1 MRCVCGSPDFK
12 VLGDIGNRRYYRCN
26 RCGLEWNRK
35 IELIE
40 ANNKANEEYLRGV
53 PKSGDYVLPPY

>member
-1 MRCVCGSPDFK
+1 MYRYLGIISRTYCFK

-35 IELIE
+35 IEQIE
-40 ANNKANEEYLRGV
+40 ANNKANEDYLTGV
-53 PKSGDYVLPPY
+53 PKKR

>member
-12 VLGDIGNRRYYRCN
+12 VLCDIGNRRYYRCN
-26 RCGLEWNRK
+26 RCGLKWNRK
-35 IELIE
+35 IEQIE
-40 ANNKANEEYLRGV
+40 NNKANEEYLRGV